1 MVSIK
6 LGPLIKTVVCKSF
19 GYGTELTSFDLWQW
33 TDQNLL
39 NEVHRNKWQLLNK
52 GFGKDQPL

>member
-33 TDQNLL
+33 TD
-39 NEVHRNKWQLLNK
+39 
-52 GFGKDQPL
+52 